1 MGWFGGA
8 VQGWVMMT
16 LSMIDEGSY
25 VSEDSLSFC
34 EGPRSILSILSIVY
48 QPPSCSTYPGVQ
60 GC

>member
-1 MGWFGGA
+1 
-8 VQGWVMMT
+8 MMT

-60 GC
+60 EC